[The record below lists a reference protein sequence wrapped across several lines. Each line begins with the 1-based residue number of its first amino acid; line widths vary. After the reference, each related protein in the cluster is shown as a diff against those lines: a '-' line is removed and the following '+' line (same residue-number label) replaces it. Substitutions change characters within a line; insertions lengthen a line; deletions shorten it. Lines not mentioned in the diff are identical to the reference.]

1 MSSVQIVRSTAFDA
15 SKVTFTDPK
24 ILNNGGKMVQVG
36 YNSRRLIIQ
45 TPNMVLPYGISEFED
60 PNSGIKKYH
69 IDLSFR
75 GEDETPALRA
85 FHDSLEA
92 LDEYM
97 VDMAVEN
104 SQLWF
109 KKKMPRAVLGEFY
122 TPVLKKS
129 KDKETGEPNGLYPD
143 TMKVKLRFDN
153 ETEEFKCALF
163 DSQTKEQIETPADVL
178 LGKGTRMT
186 AMIACNGVWFAGGRF
201 GLSWRLE
208 QGRVTVNQ
216 TKLEGYAFIDD
227 DVVEDS
233 APVAAAGGGNDV
245 MLSDGEDGDE
255 EEDQEEEEE
264 EVVEEAPKPEK
275 KTRRRTRKKASA

>member
-1 MSSVQIVRSTAFDA
+1 MSSVQIVRSSAFDA
-15 SKVTFTDPK
+15 SSVSFSDPK

-75 GEDETPALRA
+75 GEDENAALKK

-92 LDEYM
+92 LDKYM

-109 KKKMPRAVLGEFY
+109 KKKMARAVLSEFY

-129 KDKETGEPNGLYPD
+129 KDKDTGEPNGLYPD

-153 ETEEFKCALF
+153 ETEDFKCALF
-163 DSQTKEQIETPADVL
+163 DSQTKEQIETPPDVL
-178 LGKGTRMT
+178 LTKGTRMT

-216 TKLEGYAFIDD
+216 TRLEGYSFLDD
-227 DVVEDS
+227 DVEEETGPAV
-233 APVAAAGGGNDV
+233 GGGNV
-245 MLSDGEDGDE
+245 MLSDGEDGDDE
-255 EEDQEEEEE
+255 EEEQEEE
-264 EVVEEAPKPEK
+264 EVVVEAPKPEK
-275 KTRRRTRKKASA
+275 KTRRRVRKKATA

>member
-1 MSSVQIVRSTAFDA
+1 MSSVQIVRSSAFDA

-24 ILNNGGKMVQVG
+24 TLNNGGKMVQVG

-60 PNSGIKKYH
+60 PNSGIKKFH

-75 GEDETPALRA
+75 GEDETPALKK

-109 KKKMPRAVLGEFY
+109 KKKMPRAVLSEFY

-143 TMKVKLRFDN
+143 TMKVKLRYDN

-163 DSQTKEQIETPADVL
+163 DSQTKELIETPPDVL
-178 LGKGTRMT
+178 LTKGTRMT

-216 TKLEGYAFIDD
+216 TKLEGYCFVDD
-227 DVVEDS
+227 EDEVEES
-233 APVAAAGGGNDV
+233 APAVGGGNDV
-245 MLSDGEDGDE
+245 MLSDGEDGDDDE
-255 EEDQEEEEE
+255 EEA
-264 EVVEEAPKPEK
+264 VEEAPKPEPEK
-275 KTRRRTRKKASA
+275 KVRRRVRKKASA